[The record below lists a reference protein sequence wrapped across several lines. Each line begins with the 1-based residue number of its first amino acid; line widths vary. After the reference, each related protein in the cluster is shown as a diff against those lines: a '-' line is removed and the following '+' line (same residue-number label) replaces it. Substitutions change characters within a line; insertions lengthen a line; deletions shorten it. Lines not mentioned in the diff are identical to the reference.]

1 MAMKPIVDGIE
12 RDHAGE
18 LAVLRLNVQDPES
31 QPWMERYPFQYTPT
45 FIFIDGQGQELWQRW
60 IRKRW
65 PQACLRFPDAAARL

>member
-1 MAMKPIVDGIE
+1 MKPIVDGIE

-45 FIFIDGQGQELWQRW
+45 FIFIDGQGQELAVD
-60 IRKRW
+60 
-65 PQACLRFPDAAARL
+65 PQEVAASLLEVP

>member
-18 LAVLRLNVQDPES
+18 LTVLRLNVQDPAS

-45 FIFIDGQGQELWQRW
+45 FIFIDGQGRELWRTVGAVDP
-60 IRKRW
+60 REV
-65 PQACLRFPDAAARL
+65 AASLDEDP

>member
-45 FIFIDGQGQELWQRW
+45 FIFIDGQAVDPQEV
-60 IRKRW
+60 
-65 PQACLRFPDAAARL
+65 AASLLEVP

>member
-12 RDHAGE
+12 RDHVGE

-45 FIFIDGQGQELWQRW
+45 FIFIDGQGQELWRTVEAVD
-60 IRKRW
+60 
-65 PQACLRFPDAAARL
+65 PQEVAASLLEVP